1 MTITIELPVKL
12 SKKEEEILKVYILK
26 KVWEL
31 KKIKKMFNLMD
42 KFVLSLDKEDKDLF
56 SEYLKEWK

>member
-12 SKKEEEILKVYILK
+12 SKKEEEILKVYIFK

-42 KFVLSLDKEDKDLF
+42 KFVLSLDKEDKNLF
-56 SEYLKEWK
+56 SEFKP